1 MDKTDMDA
9 VFMRRCL
16 QLASLG
22 RGHVSPNPMVGA
34 VVVHRGRIIGEGY
47 HRCYGQP
54 HAEVNAINSVRDA
67 GLLPECTLYVSLEP
81 CSHYGK
87 TPPCA
92 DLIIEKQIPRIV
104 IGCQDPGRCRLPR
117 SVPEGVGA
125 RCRPVAGGRYRSCHW
140 GIGRRM

>member
-34 VVVHRGRIIGEGY
+34 VVVHRGQIIGGVSSVLRSTACRGECHKFGAGCRTVAGMY
-47 HRCYGQP
+47 IVCFFGALFSLR
-54 HAEVNAINSVRDA
+54 ENS
-67 GLLPECTLYVSLEP
+67 SLCRLDCPKED
-81 CSHYGK
+81 
-87 TPPCA
+87 T
-92 DLIIEKQIPRIV
+92 E
-104 IGCQDPGRCRLPR
+104 GRCRLPR

-125 RCRPVAGGRYRSCHW
+125 RCRPVAGGRYRSCY
-140 GIGRRM
+140 GDIGRGMQGFEPNFL